1 MDGLII
7 ALLSTLI
14 ILSAVILV
22 VLIRR
27 KDNPD
32 AFIDTVQGYTDR
44 IKEHIDLIAS
54 TRERGIT
61 QFVGL
66 KLEDLSERVKELAEA
81 ERKNAT
87 ELMKYI
93 VEQLKYINE
102 SVTKAIGELKKDN
115 NEQLKDMRTLVDKT
129 LVEMLDRKLKQ
140 SYDSINQSLQ
150 AVNEGFGRIQELSS
164 GVTDLNKVFTRTKTR
179 GVWGEIMLNSLLE
192 QMLTKDQYRVQ
203 EPIKGREAVDFAI
216 VLPGKSDENVLLPID
231 AKFPDTSYQKLL
243 EARDGAEYEK
253 LSKALRAD
261 IKKEAKSIS
270 NKYISPPKTTDFA
283 IMYLPTEGLFAEA
296 AKSDGLL
303 MELQNNYRVIIA
315 GPTTLSSLLTSLN
328 MGFKTLA
335 IEKRSIEIRE
345 LLLKFRMDFN
355 KFTLLLDDTH
365 DKLNKI
371 TDTIDKAARSTRK
384 ISKDLSRVESISDIQ
399 AELPEGENES

>member
-384 ISKDLSRVESISDIQ
+384 ISKDLSKVESISDIQ

>member
-27 KDNPD
+27 KDNSD

>member
-1 MDGLII
+1 M
-7 ALLSTLI
+7 
-14 ILSAVILV
+14 
-22 VLIRR
+22 
-27 KDNPD
+27 
-32 AFIDTVQGYTDR
+32 
-44 IKEHIDLIAS
+44 
-54 TRERGIT
+54 
-61 QFVGL
+61 GL